1 MTTISQ
7 QLTELVNQK
16 NALAANLTTK
26 GVEASSSETLNTL
39 VPKVLEIQGG
49 GGESKVPEYMSA
61 KNFTFDGNACT
72 GWVGPSDITTI
83 VIPKSYSK
91 KTKSFSLFGAP
102 VKKSRVIQ
110 TLNSF
115 TTVVFCKSN
124 GSNLKTYTS
133 TSQLSS
139 NFNTDFPTNDVV
151 IQQLT
156 VGLMP
161 FNSLKNKLSEILVA
175 PFIASTSN
183 ENPKTYYNSV
193 SDFTS
198 TLSPTTRNAYFNGTA
213 EQTEYFDGDD
223 YSVNIIRQNNT
234 ALSPKFENLYGIILP
249 DSITTIAD
257 FGLIS
262 SKKLSAITI
271 PSGVTTI
278 GTRAFYTCSNLEQ
291 INVNSMNNA
300 YYSSNGVLYN
310 KAQTTLILYPS
321 SKNNADYSILST
333 VTSITEFSFYN
344 CTNLILITIPASVTE
359 IGNSAFRDCKNLQS
373 VNFGDNS
380 QLQSIGD
387 YAFNGCSSLT
397 SVTIPEGVTEI
408 GDSAFENCTSLT
420 SITLPSSL
428 TSIGTS
434 AFVNCRSLTS
444 ITIPEGVT
452 SIGTLAFDDCTS
464 LTIMRIE
471 AITPPTLSSTNAI
484 STATTQIQ
492 VPMASVDAYKTATNW
507 SNFADIIVG
516 YAE

>member
-1 MTTISQ
+1 MAIIKNPLTIVQ
-7 QLTELVNQK
+7 T
-16 NALAANLTTK
+16 
-26 GVEASSSETLNTL
+26 
-39 VPKVLEIQGG
+39 

-61 KNFTFDGNACT
+61 KNFTFDGNTCT

-91 KTKSFSLFGAP
+91 KTTSFSLFGAP
-102 VKKSRVIQ
+102 VDKSMVIP
-110 TLNSF
+110 TLDSF

-133 TSQLSS
+133 TSQLSL
-139 NFNTDFPTNDVV
+139 NFNTDFPTDDVV

-161 FNSLKNKLSEILVA
+161 FNGLKNKLSEILVA

-198 TLSPTTRNAYFNGTA
+198 TLLPTNRDAYFNGTA

-223 YSVNIIRQNNT
+223 YSVSIIRENST

-249 DSITTIAD
+249 DSITTIGD
-257 FGLIS
+257 HGLVS
-262 SKKLSAITI
+262 AEKLSAITI

-278 GTRAFYTCSNLEQ
+278 GTRAFYLCSNLEQ

-310 KAQTTLILYPS
+310 KAQTTLIQYPS
-321 SKNNADYSILST
+321 SKNNTGYSILST
-333 VTSITEFSFYN
+333 VTSITKFSFYN
-344 CTNLILITIPASVTE
+344 CTNLTSITIPASVTE
-359 IGNSAFRDCKNLQS
+359 IGSSAFRNCTNLQS
-373 VNFGDNS
+373 VNFRGNS
-380 QLQSIGD
+380 QLQTIGQEAFYYCASLKSI
-387 YAFNGCSSLT
+387 N
-397 SVTIPEGVTEI
+397 I
-408 GDSAFENCTSLT
+408 SAT
-420 SITLPSSL
+420 
-428 TSIGTS
+428 
-434 AFVNCRSLTS
+434 
-444 ITIPEGVT
+444 VT
-452 SIGTLAFDDCTS
+452 SIDAWAFDGCTS

-471 AITPPTLSSTNAI
+471 ATTPPTLSSTNAI

>member
-1 MTTISQ
+1 MAIIKNPLTIVQ
-7 QLTELVNQK
+7 T
-16 NALAANLTTK
+16 
-26 GVEASSSETLNTL
+26 
-39 VPKVLEIQGG
+39 

-91 KTKSFSLFGAP
+91 KTTSFSLFGAP
-102 VKKSRVIQ
+102 VKKSKVIS
-110 TLNSF
+110 TLDSF

-139 NFNTDFPTNDVV
+139 NFNADFPTDDVV

-156 VGLMP
+156 VGLMS
-161 FNSLKNKLSEILVA
+161 FNSLKNKLSNILVA

-198 TLSPTTRNAYFNGTA
+198 TLSATNRYAYFNGTA

-223 YSVNIIRQNNT
+223 YSVNIIRQNAT

-257 FGLIS
+257 FGLSS

-321 SKNNADYSILST
+321 SKNNTDYSILST

-387 YAFNGCSSLT
+387 SAFSGCRSLT
-397 SVTIPEGVTEI
+397 SITIPEGVTSI
-408 GDSAFENCTSLT
+408 GYSAFFNCTNLT
-420 SITLPSSL
+420 EITIPEGV

-434 AFVNCRSLTS
+434 AFENCRSLTS

-452 SIGTLAFDDCTS
+452 SIGTLAFDGCTS

-471 AITPPTLSSTNAI
+471 AITPPTLSSTSAI
-484 STATTQIQ
+484 SSATTRIYI
-492 VPMASVDAYKTATNW
+492 PAGTLSAYQSATNW
-507 SNFADIIVG
+507 SNFASLFEELP
-516 YAE
+516 A